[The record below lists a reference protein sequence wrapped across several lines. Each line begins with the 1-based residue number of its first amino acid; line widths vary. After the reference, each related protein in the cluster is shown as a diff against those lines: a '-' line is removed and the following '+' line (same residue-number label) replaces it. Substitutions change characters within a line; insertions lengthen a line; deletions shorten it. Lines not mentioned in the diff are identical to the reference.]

1 MKRVLITGGT
11 GFLGRY
17 LAVKLKKNYE
27 VMLAARNNSVNMLV
41 QERTGCNVM
50 PLDVVSI
57 ESVRDAFNEFMPHI
71 VIHAAATKYV
81 DLSEKHVMECIDVNI
96 LGSQNV
102 ARIAIDKRVD
112 VVIGI
117 STDKAAP
124 PVGNIYGLSKALM
137 ERLFCALNVK
147 SKTRFACVR
156 FGNIAWSTG
165 SVFPIWKRMTEKD
178 GIVQT
183 TGPEMRRFFFSV
195 YEAADL
201 VIRAMVNIDVLGGKI
216 LSQKMKSAQIESI
229 LEVWAMHYGI
239 RWEKIQRRTGD
250 KTDEY
255 LISSIELENTVEKNI
270 NGISHFVITF
280 NERFE
285 NRVVEPF
292 SSRNAD
298 RLSETEILNLI
309 TNEPDIV

>member
-1 MKRVLITGGT
+1 MGVAA
-11 GFLGRY
+11 

-27 VMLAARNNSVNMLV
+27 VMLAARNNSVNMIV
-41 QERTGCNVM
+41 HKRTGCNVI

-102 ARIAIDKRVD
+102 ARIAIDKGVD
-112 VVIGI
+112 FVIGI

-124 PVGNIYGLSKALM
+124 PVGNVYGLSKALM
-137 ERLFCALNVK
+137 ERFFCALNVK

-165 SVFPIWKRMTEKD
+165 SVFPIWKMMTEKD

-201 VIRAMVNIDVLGGKI
+201 VIRAMDNIDVLGGKI

-229 LEVWAMHYGI
+229 LEVWAKHYGI
-239 RWEKIQRRTGD
+239 RWEKIQRRLGD

-285 NRVVEPF
+285 NHVVEPF

-298 RLSETEILNLI
+298 RLSETEILKLI
-309 TNEPDIV
+309 TNEPDLV